1 MTSLYER
8 EVLRGRQS
16 GVDLKPPQAAVV
28 KSDGGERCG
37 KVGTGFRQARLRE
50 ASASEPLQKCRNRI
64 RRCQNR
70 GPTLPP
76 GSAWGMHGDCPSG
89 IRHVGGAKLNQ
100 ALGRNSL
107 AQAMPQTPAGTAIS
121 VRHAFAVAAS
131 GLIPT
136 T

>member
-1 MTSLYER
+1 MQAGVRVGSCVTSIAGPHGASQLYERWR

-50 ASASEPLQKCRNRI
+50 ASASEPLMTCRKRI

-70 GPTLPP
+70 GVATPP
-76 GSAWGMHGDCPSG
+76 GSAWGMH
-89 IRHVGGAKLNQ
+89 
-100 ALGRNSL
+100 
-107 AQAMPQTPAGTAIS
+107 
-121 VRHAFAVAAS
+121 
-131 GLIPT
+131 
-136 T
+136 